1 MNPLFGHRMGLGTWA
16 WGDRL
21 FWSYGQGYGEED
33 LRQAF
38 RESLDAGIALFDTA
52 EFYGFGLSER
62 LIGRFLAETGARPYL
77 VTKFFPY
84 PWRLSRKSLLRALR
98 GSLKRLGVEA
108 VDLYLLHWPWP
119 PVPLRV
125 WAEALAEAHERGL
138 ARGVGVSNCSLAQLE
153 EVKSVLDRH
162 RVPLLANQVEY
173 SLLVRDWEPHLPA
186 LRREGIALMAY
197 SPLAM
202 GWLTGKLDPDNPPK
216 GYRGAKYR
224 PFLEGARRLFP
235 LLRDLAAAKGVS
247 PAAIALRYLMEKGA
261 LPIPGAKNALQ
272 ARQNAE
278 ALRVVLGPEEMALL
292 SGAS

>member
-1 MNPLFGHRMGLGTWA
+1 MNPLFSHFMGVGTWA

-21 FWSYGQGYGEED
+21 FWGYGRDYGEGD
-33 LRQAF
+33 LREAF
-38 RESLDAGIALFDTA
+38 RESLLAGVGLWDTA

-62 LIGRFLAETGARPYL
+62 LLGQFMREAGVRPYL

-84 PWRLSRKSLLRALR
+84 PWRLSRKDLLRALR
-98 GSLKRLGVEA
+98 GSLGRLGVEA

-138 ARGVGVSNCSLAQLE
+138 ARGVGVANASMAQLE
-153 EVKSVLDRH
+153 TVKGVLDRH

-173 SLLVRDWEPHLPA
+173 SLLQRGWEAHLPA

-202 GWLTGKLDPDNPPK
+202 GWLTGKLDPDRPPK

-224 PFLEGARRLFP
+224 PLLAGVRRLLP
-235 LLRDLAAAKGVS
+235 LLRELAEAKGVS
-247 PAAIALRYLMEKGA
+247 PSAIALRYLVEKGA

-278 ALRVVLGPEEMALL
+278 ALRIALSPEEVARLE
-292 SGAS
+292 GAS

>member
-84 PWRLSRKSLLRALR
+84 PWRLSRKSLLFALR

-247 PAAIALRYLMEKGA
+247 PAAIALRYLVERGA

>member
-1 MNPLFGHRMGLGTWA
+1 MNPLFAHRLGLGTWA

-21 FWSYGQGYGEED
+21 FWGYGQGYGEED
-33 LRQAF
+33 LRAAF
-38 RESLDAGIALFDTA
+38 RASLEGGIHLLDTA

-77 VTKFFPY
+77 VSKFFPY

-98 GSLKRLGVEA
+98 GSLKRLGVEV

-138 ARGVGVSNCSLAQLE
+138 ARGVGVANGSLAQLE
-153 EVKSVLDRH
+153 VVKGVLDRH
-162 RVPLLANQVEY
+162 GVPLLANQVEY

-216 GYRGAKYR
+216 GYRGSKYR
-224 PFLEGARRLFP
+224 PFLERAKSLLP

-247 PAAIALRYLMEKGA
+247 PAAIALRYLVEKGA

>member
-1 MNPLFGHRMGLGTWA
+1 MNPLWQHPMGVGTWA

-21 FWSYGQGYGEED
+21 FWGYGKAYGEAE
-33 LRQAF
+33 LREAF
-38 RESLDAGIALFDTA
+38 RESLRAGLRLFDTA

-62 LIGRFLAETGARPYL
+62 LLGRFMAETGERPFL

-84 PWRLSRKSLLRALR
+84 PWRLSRKSLLKALK
-98 GSLKRLGVEA
+98 GSLERLGVEA

-138 ARGVGVSNCSLAQLE
+138 ARGVGVANCSVAQLE
-153 EVKSVLDRH
+153 AVKGVLERH
-162 RVPLLANQVEY
+162 RVPLWANQVELN
-173 SLLVRDWEPHLPA
+173 LLQRDWEAHLPA

-202 GWLTGKLDPDNPPK
+202 GWLTGKLDPDHPPK
-216 GYRGAKYR
+216 GYRGSKYR
-224 PFLEGARRLFP
+224 PFLDWVRRLLP
-235 LLRDLAAAKGVS
+235 VLQGLAEAKGTS

-261 LPIPGAKNALQ
+261 LPIPGAKNAHQ
-272 ARQNAE
+272 AQQNAM
-278 ALRVVLGPEEMALL
+278 ALRISLTPEEMALL
-292 SGAS
+292 EGAS

>member
-21 FWSYGQGYGEED
+21 FWGYGQGYGEED

-38 RESLDAGIALFDTA
+38 WESLDAGIALFDTA

-62 LIGRFLAETGARPYL
+62 LIGRFLAETGTRPYL

-216 GYRGAKYR
+216 GYRGSKYR
-224 PFLEGARRLFP
+224 PFLERAKSLLP
-235 LLRDLAAAKGVS
+235 LLRDLATAKGVS

>member
-1 MNPLFGHRMGLGTWA
+1 MNPLFAHRMGLGTWA
-16 WGDRL
+16 WGDRI
-21 FWSYGQGYGEED
+21 FWGYGQGYGEED
-33 LRQAF
+33 LKAAF
-38 RESLDAGIALFDTA
+38 RASLEGGVTLLDTA

-62 LIGRFLAETGARPYL
+62 LIGRFMAETGARPFL

-125 WAEALAEAHERGL
+125 WAEALAEVQERGL
-138 ARGVGVSNCSLAQLE
+138 ARGVGVANCSLAQLE
-153 EVKSVLDRH
+153 EVKGVLDRH
-162 RVPLLANQVEY
+162 GVPLLAHQVEH
-173 SLLVRDWEPHLPA
+173 SLLVRDWEAHLPA

-202 GWLTGKLDPDNPPK
+202 GWLTGKLDPKNPPRS
-216 GYRGAKYR
+216 YRGAKYR
-224 PFLEGARRLFP
+224 PFLERVRRLLP
-235 LLRDLAAAKGVS
+235 LLRALAEAKGVS

-261 LPIPGAKNALQ
+261 LPIPGAKNAHQ
-272 ARQNAE
+272 AQQNAQ
-278 ALRVVLGPEEMALL
+278 ALRIVLGPEEMALL
-292 SGAS
+292 EEAS

>member
-21 FWSYGQGYGEED
+21 FWGYGKGYGEED

-224 PFLEGARRLFP
+224 PFLEGAKRLFP
-235 LLRDLAAAKGVS
+235 LRDLAAAKGVS

-261 LPIPGAKNALQ
+261 LPIPGAKNAVQ